1 MVVVAAMCL
10 PVGLVLPLYGQ
21 AEGVDV
27 VAHVSIQESE
37 AASNRAARSQ
47 EGVVIWLT
55 PANNFPVKQPSATS
69 AHFQL
74 VQKDKQFQ
82 PHLLVIPVGSV
93 VDFPNLDPF
102 FHNVFSLFNG
112 RKFDLGLYESG
123 KSRSVHF
130 DRPGVS
136 FIFCNIHPDM
146 SAVIVS
152 VPTIY
157 FASSIVD
164 GSLVIHGVEPG
175 TYDVHLWAI
184 GSGNSLS
191 AGQTKRVVVG
201 DTKTDIGTFTV
212 HSSPVGPHKNKFGAN
227 YDLQRPDQY

>member
-1 MVVVAAMCL
+1 MCL
-10 PVGLVLPLYGQ
+10 FPS
-21 AEGVDV
+21 ARAKGVDV
-27 VAHVSIQESE
+27 VAHVTIQESG
-37 AASNRAARSQ
+37 APAHAPHPKK
-47 EGVVIWLT
+47 GVVLWLT
-55 PANNFPVKQPSATS
+55 PADNLSAKIPSTS
-69 AHFQL
+69 HAHFQL
-74 VQKDKQFQ
+74 VQKDKQFH

-112 RKFDLGLYESG
+112 RRFDLGLYESG

-152 VPTIY
+152 VPTTY
-157 FASSIVD
+157 FASSTVD
-164 GSLVIHGVEPG
+164 GALVIHDVEPG
-175 TYDVHLWAI
+175 TYDMHLWAI

-191 AGQTKRVVVG
+191 AGQTKRVVIGV
-201 DTKTDIGTFTV
+201 TNTDLGMFTV
-212 HSSPVGPHKNKFGAN
+212 HSSPAEPHKNKFGED
-227 YDLQRPDQY
+227 YDIQRPEQY

>member
-1 MVVVAAMCL
+1 M
-10 PVGLVLPLYGQ
+10 
-21 AEGVDV
+21 
-27 VAHVSIQESE
+27 VAHVNIQESG
-37 AASNRAARSQ
+37 AASERAAHSQ
-47 EGVVIWLT
+47 EGVVLWLT
-55 PANNFPVKQPSATS
+55 PAENASAKLPSPPKV
-69 AHFQL
+69 HFL
-74 VQKDKQFQ
+74 LIQKDKQFQ
-82 PHLLVIPVGSV
+82 PHLLVIPVGSI

-136 FIFCNIHPDM
+136 FIFCNIHPEM

-152 VPTIY
+152 VPTTY
-157 FASSIVD
+157 YASSMAD

-175 TYDVHLWAI
+175 TYDVHLWTI

-191 AGQTKRVVVG
+191 AGQSKRVVVG
-201 DTKTDIGTFTV
+201 DTKTDLGMFTV
-212 HSSPVGPHKNKFGAN
+212 HSSPFGPHKNKFGQD
-227 YDLQRPDQY
+227 YDLQHPDQY